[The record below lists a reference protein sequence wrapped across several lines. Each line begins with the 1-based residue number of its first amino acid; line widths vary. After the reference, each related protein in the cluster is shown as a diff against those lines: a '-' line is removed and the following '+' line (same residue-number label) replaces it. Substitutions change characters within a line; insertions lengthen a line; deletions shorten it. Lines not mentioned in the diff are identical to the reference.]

1 MSCQTYAGLKSKF
14 PVQYGPSHSAAGL
27 FDGLLQTDQA
37 VQAFRSCSCMPLENR
52 HEKDVGDSLCSTLWC
67 PASPD
72 TCGKAPCTRVDSFGT
87 LLPPQPISPTPGI
100 LAARA
105 CRRAPRA
112 GTKGC
117 FSTVLERERACLRRS
132 SSARSISVTRGSTSR
147 RHDMVA
153 CAEIV

>member
-52 HEKDVGDSLCSTLWC
+52 HEKDVGDSLCSNLWC

-87 LLPPQPISPTPGI
+87 LLPPQPISPPRPASLQRGPADG
-100 LAARA
+100 LRGQVPKAASRPCSNVNGPACDARA
-105 CRRAPRA
+105 PHAAYRSRGGR
-112 GTKGC
+112 
-117 FSTVLERERACLRRS
+117 LRGD
-132 SSARSISVTRGSTSR
+132 TTWSR
-147 RHDMVA
+147 VRK
-153 CAEIV
+153 